1 MTKTPNRLSIALVTT
16 AFWLAGSPAGLSA
29 ESAPARPNIV
39 LIFVDDLGYGELG
52 CQGNPQIPTPHID
65 SIAANG
71 VRFTSGYVTASYCSP
86 SRAGLMTGRYPSRF
100 GYEYNPIGAGN
111 EDPDAGLPASE
122 VTLAQHLHGAGY
134 TTGLVGK
141 WHLGGTARYH
151 PLRRGFDEFFGF
163 LHEGHFYVPPPY
175 RGATTMLR
183 RKTLPDG
190 GKGRWTGEN
199 MIYSTH
205 MGHDEPPYDADNPI
219 LRGGQPVEEPEYLTD
234 ALTREAVD
242 FIQRHSSKPFFLYLA
257 YNAVHSPLQAAD
269 AYMERFAHIE
279 DVHRR
284 IFAAMLANLDVCVGY
299 VLDTL
304 RILHVEENTLVFF
317 ISDNGG
323 PTRELTSS
331 NLPLRGGKGDIYE
344 GGIRVPFLVQWR
356 GTLPAGKVFDEPVIS
371 LDVFATAAATAGAP
385 VPKGRP
391 IDGVDLI
398 PYLKGEREG
407 RPHDVL
413 FWRMGHRTAVR
424 AGDWKLLRDAR
435 RRSNANWQLYNL
447 ADDVSESTDLADTH
461 SQKLEELKGVW
472 ERLNGQMP
480 EPGPPGRR

>member
-1 MTKTPNRLSIALVTT
+1 
-16 AFWLAGSPAGLSA
+16 
-29 ESAPARPNIV
+29 
-39 LIFVDDLGYGELG
+39 
-52 CQGNPQIPTPHID
+52 
-65 SIAANG
+65 
-71 VRFTSGYVTASYCSP
+71 
-86 SRAGLMTGRYPSRF
+86 
-100 GYEYNPIGAGN
+100 
-111 EDPDAGLPASE
+111 
-122 VTLAQHLHGAGY
+122 
-134 TTGLVGK
+134 
-141 WHLGGTARYH
+141 
-151 PLRRGFDEFFGF
+151 
-163 LHEGHFYVPPPY
+163 
-175 RGATTMLR
+175 MLR